1 MAGCSLWVVVR
12 RNVVVAVLDGQ
23 DVGSTVRPDMAG
35 KKVYLADVSLLII
48 RDRDALPPPFR
59 FVVTPHLQDG
69 SRHPHTCFRG
79 GEGESAPMQVS
90 RPAPGFLIAITVA
103 QANGTAI
110 AGQGDPRGIAPERPP
125 NL

>member
-1 MAGCSLWVVVR
+1 MAGCPLWVVIR
-12 RNVVVAVLDGQ
+12 RNVVVAILDSQ
-23 DVGSTVRPDMAG
+23 DVGSAVRPDMAG
-35 KKVYLADVSLLII
+35 EKVYLADVSLLII

-69 SRHPHTCFRG
+69 LRHPHTCFRR

-90 RPAPGFLIAITVA
+90 RPARGFLIAITIA
-103 QANGTAI
+103 QANGAAI
-110 AGQGDPRGIAPERPP
+110 IGQRGPRGIAPELPP